1 MSRKDALGGAGR
13 WLLAAALVL
22 PAPLALAAPDE
33 KAEEAEDARQDSKAE
48 AGKTAKPRV
57 ITNKDLEKYGRG
69 RHPSWRLIRTDRPAQ
84 EPLPPVP
91 GPVEETL
98 GLLPPE
104 DRPGEAT
111 LEELVLRDM
120 ELSERL
126 RYLEA
131 KERWMR
137 NPLIPAPTAPPGE
150 ALLDPAISGAMQL
163 ERTRGLIQETR
174 TRLTDVRML
183 IQNWGEGN

>member
-1 MSRKDALGGAGR
+1 MSRKDALGAAGR

-33 KAEEAEDARQDSKAE
+33 KAEEVEDARGDSKAE
-48 AGKTAKPRV
+48 PRV

-69 RHPSWRLIRTDRPAQ
+69 RHPSWRLIRPDRPAQ
-84 EPLPPVP
+84 EPLPPTP
-91 GPVEETL
+91 APVEDPL

-104 DRPGEAT
+104 DRPAEAT

-120 ELSERL
+120 ELTERL

-137 NPLIPAPTAPPGE
+137 NPLGARPIPPPGE
-150 ALLDPAISGAMQL
+150 ALLDPTVSGAMQL
-163 ERTRGLIQETR
+163 ERTRSLIQETR
-174 TRLTDVRML
+174 ARLTEVRML
-183 IQNWGEGN
+183 IQSWGY